1 MSRDTLVNPL
11 PLLLFGDTFA
21 NPPLECHVWIASK
34 TKRAQAHVQWLNQ
47 APVSGVRH
55 TSFSRSFEAS
65 CRNLGWNQWF
75 IKNFCPNIWLG
86 IVHKWRCLFHML
98 TLPVS
103 HVMIHQNTV
112 KLSFELTSLDHQYW
126 FFLTTPSQ

>member
-1 MSRDTLVNPL
+1 MQNYCYKMSRDTLVNPL

-55 TSFSRSFEAS
+55 TSFSRSKQAS
-65 CRNLGWNQWF
+65 EISAETNDSSKTF
-75 IKNFCPNIWLG
+75 VP
-86 IVHKWRCLFHML
+86 
-98 TLPVS
+98 TY
-103 HVMIHQNTV
+103 
-112 KLSFELTSLDHQYW
+112 D
-126 FFLTTPSQ
+126 